1 MAISFVV
8 GVIGGLLLV
17 HAAYSTIQY
26 RAVLK
31 ITEEKFSAPPFNVFL
46 EVITGLS
53 LCLWAGLAVPGKFL
67 SILTV
72 SEDNRCPPLLCFS
85 WNLLISLVGLLVQSF
100 LENHYLFIRL
110 HIIVTNNVSEF

>member
-1 MAISFVV
+1 MAFSFVV
-8 GVIGGLLLV
+8 GVIGGLLLM

-72 SEDNRCPPLLCFS
+72 SEDNRLASLPG
-85 WNLLISLVGLLVQSF
+85 NLDFMIF
-100 LENHYLFIRL
+100 NHRGKVVALKRDLKFKC
-110 HIIVTNNVSEF
+110 